1 MRSAKFL
8 GFSCRLL
15 ATKKDTQ
22 MRERKRERDKSKETV
37 GHLILPLNP
46 LKESFGGT
54 FNHRSSL
61 QEASELHYNHYTI
74 KLQKQPFD

>member
-15 ATKKDTQ
+15 ATKKDAQ

-37 GHLILPLNP
+37 GHLLPNNP
-46 LKESFGGT
+46 LKRKFWGHWNT

-61 QEASELHYNHYTI
+61 QEASELHHNHY
-74 KLQKQPFD
+74 PEN